1 MKKYIDI
8 KHEIGCENK
17 PTSSAKF
24 QRIRFCSEEVGLKWP
39 ISADLCLGIWG
50 EVLELGCSEGWI
62 RLRVIKN
69 GDEMRVKVKFES
81 GRIFTRKKKFKSG
94 RQNEV
99 VIFSAISSLS
109 FDSHT
114 TGI

>member
-24 QRIRFCSEEVGLKWP
+24 QRIRLYSKDVGLT
-39 ISADLCLGIWG
+39 
-50 EVLELGCSEGWI
+50 WI